1 MIAQKM
7 MTTHETLQNHEMAV
21 QEAMRLLSGKPV
33 TQRWACEVC
42 GMIQSGAAPEAC
54 ESCGCRALAPQTEI
68 HLEMHSRW

>member
-7 MTTHETLQNHEMAV
+7 ITTDETMHTHEMVV
-21 QEAMRLLSGKPV
+21 QEVMRLLSRKPI

-42 GMIQSGAAPEAC
+42 GMIYTGAAPEAC
-54 ESCGCRALAPQTEI
+54 ESCGARELAPQTDM